1 MNNVTYYQ
9 RAMNEYLVQ
18 KLNQDFKWL
27 INYVIEHKELDFQT
41 GSDRDGNSWFS
52 VYRGASRILRIWGGK
67 KGIISYDADKTYKEK
82 AGGNELIEKF
92 NTETRED
99 ELKKALDE
107 YLKRIDDSKDIFG
120 RYYVTSSGEKKEGY
134 YQNLISRRYSFESKN
149 DNPFFIIDK
158 EFVLGF
164 INRKAKDDWNKEIKK
179 EIQKC
184 LSAFV
189 KEYNGRLPREI
200 RERQRDHY
208 DEVDFLALNWDGD
221 IIIMELKQNDP
232 SKTAFSPIQL
242 GSYYRQFKKFLE
254 EDKENDYMSVYKNIR
269 IMIEQKISLG
279 MIKIPDGQTL
289 PSKLTGVIKAYLIVG
304 ENNTISSEQKKRY
317 KRARK
322 IFLPDIEAYQS
333 KSDGEIE
340 RMEDL
345 NLV

>member
-1 MNNVTYYQ
+1 MSNVTYYQ

-52 VYRGASRILRIWGGK
+52 VYRGTSRILRIWGGK
-67 KGIISYDADKTYKEK
+67 KGKISYDADKTYKEK
-82 AGGNELIEKF
+82 AGGNELIKKF
-92 NTETRED
+92 NEETRED

-107 YLKRIDDSKDIFG
+107 YLKRIADKKDIFG
-120 RYYVTSSGEKKEGY
+120 RYYVTGSGEKKEGY

-149 DNPFFIIDK
+149 DNPFFIFDK

-164 INRKAKDDWNKEIKK
+164 INRKAKGNWNKEIKE
-179 EIQKC
+179 EIQKN
-184 LSAFV
+184 LSVFV
-189 KEYNGRLPREI
+189 KEHIGKLPKDI
-200 RERQRDHY
+200 KDGKKDHY

-242 GSYYRQFKKFLE
+242 GSYYRQFDKFLE
-254 EDKENDYMSVYKNIR
+254 ENKENDYMSIYENIR
-269 IMIEQKISLG
+269 IMIQQKISLG
-279 MIKIPDGQTL
+279 MIKIPDGKTL

-304 ENNTISSEQKKRY
+304 ENNTISSEQKERY
-317 KRARK
+317 KKARK
-322 IFLPDIEAYQS
+322 IFLPNIEAYQS
-333 KSDGEIE
+333 KSDGELE
-340 RMEDL
+340 RWKI
-345 NLV
+345 